1 MHCVSF
7 PKKSVLDLWCEK
19 KRIHIV
25 LKTILLQKSKLQ
37 CIFPALRRVKMT
49 GADLIIKSA
58 KAKKKPVA
66 AAAAVPKLQLR
77 LLYTQPVKKSSA

>member
-1 MHCVSF
+1 
-7 PKKSVLDLWCEK
+7 
-19 KRIHIV
+19 
-25 LKTILLQKSKLQ
+25 
-37 CIFPALRRVKMT
+37 MT

-66 AAAAVPKLQLR
+66 AAAVPKLLR

>member
-1 MHCVSF
+1 
-7 PKKSVLDLWCEK
+7 
-19 KRIHIV
+19 
-25 LKTILLQKSKLQ
+25 
-37 CIFPALRRVKMT
+37 MT

-66 AAAAVPKLQLR
+66 AAAAVPKLLR